1 MLDYSEI
8 EYKILDQLAIHYVYF
23 PQQSDGQKAILARY
37 VMNLDEELLLIPS
50 YYAFSYS
57 GIIAGL
63 TEKQVEYLA
72 KNAPK
77 DYKIE
82 LTKSIL
88 NEYKMKDV
96 LKIAKMM
103 DDDMGNGVIQN
114 QKRIENMHQYV
125 LDNLVVF
132 KF

>member
-1 MLDYSEI
+1 MFDYSELS
-8 EYKILDQLAIHYVYF
+8 EKILDQLAVPYTYF

-37 VMNLDEELLLIPS
+37 TMNLKEELSLIPS
-50 YYAFSYS
+50 CYAFSYS

-77 DYKIE
+77 DYKLE
-82 LTKSIL
+82 LAKSIFD
-88 NEYKMKDV
+88 EYKMEDV
-96 LKIAKMM
+96 MKIAKMM
-103 DDDMGNGVIQN
+103 DEDLGTGITQN
-114 QKRIENMHQYV
+114 QKRIRDVHQYV

-132 KF
+132 QF